1 MTFFYSQ
8 GKIRMALFGIH
19 ILSIFPFQL
28 SQMILAVGRY
38 PLCKVYSTFLRNN
51 NSIGTWKRM
60 PPHFLVFSLGMV
72 CLPGR
77 YFFFLVESRTFSVLD
92 SFKSLRAVRRRW
104 RRYWEEPTNAHAAVV
119 TLLYEW
125 MGPVQSAARSFSP
138 AGRFYFDAGRSYFQP
153 PLHQQRRPNVKW
165 NFAMDK
171 HAAGNK
177 SRTGSDS
184 PENIS
189 EKKKPYLGSVDGLLR
204 AMEVSLSLIGRA
216 FQRKCW
222 WGLIEF
228 SCMFYALKKHIK
240 MESLESWGNSK
251 VIRRKYSMVLGN
263 LHEFRKKKRTRCCCA
278 SATPKSIS
286 GSKKKPWKRIK
297 TVFL

>member
-189 EKKKPYLGSVDGLLR
+189 EKKKTLFGFGWWPLKGHG
-204 AMEVSLSLIGRA
+204 SLSLIDWA
-216 FQRKCW
+216 C
-222 WGLIEF
+222 
-228 SCMFYALKKHIK
+228 
-240 MESLESWGNSK
+240 
-251 VIRRKYSMVLGN
+251 V
-263 LHEFRKKKRTRCCCA
+263 
-278 SATPKSIS
+278 
-286 GSKKKPWKRIK
+286 SKKVLMRIDRILMYVLRIK
-297 TVFL
+297 ETHKDGVVGILREFQSDSSKILDGSRKFTRIP